1 MADRLGDRRQTRSR
15 SRVVDET
22 PGSTNQTVEADQDP
36 ETGPVIRGR
45 RSSRRIS
52 NQANIRDSSKSDSKS
67 KSKRE
72 KRSRNSNSQGE
83 PGPSSTEVSRTT
95 KSRRVRSVFQ
105 MTVINYSS
113 FYDCKIESLHP
124 FASQGIAV
132 KLFFSEQFDWFLP
145 HRFDWFLPHR

>member
-22 PGSTNQTVEADQDP
+22 PGSTNQTVESDQDP
-36 ETGPVIRGR
+36 ETSPVIRGR

-52 NQANIRDSSKSDSKS
+52 NQANIGDSSKSDSKS

-83 PGPSSTEVSRTT
+83 PGPSSESSEVSRTT

-105 MTVINYSS
+105 ITLTTRHFMIVKQKACILLPP
-113 FYDCKIESLHP
+113 KESLLNC
-124 FASQGIAV
+124 FWAV
-132 KLFFSEQFDWFLP
+132 
-145 HRFDWFLPHR
+145 

>member
-22 PGSTNQTVEADQDP
+22 PGSTNQTVEPDQDP
-36 ETGPVIRGR
+36 ETSPVIRGR

-52 NQANIRDSSKSDSKS
+52 NQENIRDSSKSDSKS

-83 PGPSSTEVSRTT
+83 PGPSSESTEVSRTT
-95 KSRRVRSVFQ
+95 KSRRVRFVFQ
-105 MTVINYSS
+105 ITLLAARFMIVKQKACILLPP
-113 FYDCKIESLHP
+113 KESLLNC
-124 FASQGIAV
+124 F
-132 KLFFSEQFDWFLP
+132 
-145 HRFDWFLPHR
+145 